1 MVDNIR
7 IEKQSTSNLIGK
19 MAAVHRYRTFNF
31 TADDPISNG
40 LKNQAMALKLVKME
54 CNVDLAKTICGVL
67 IDVEDKVVACMFYRD
82 LYEVIILEV
91 ICVQEPHRQ
100 KLGTQLISNLFKVS
114 IDQKTDI
121 HLYAVPASVPFYL
134 ALDFKHSPI
143 LKNCDPMCKSKY
155 LTTEHMVR
163 EYPGKPT
170 PINTRSRA
178 LLETNEVVTCS
189 SASTC
194 ASTIERNIDTCSS
207 ACDCASS
214 AFVIADILLDTSIF
228 ELDVSKGIIDLANL
242 SKSLQSIRKRKVDVI
257 ACALDIDAQL
267 KVFIIAQEKLKEKL
281 KEKLSAICDKCT
293 EAEEMIKETSRNLL
307 EETLK

>member
-1 MVDNIR
+1 MVDNSR
-7 IEKQSTSNLIGK
+7 IEKHSTSNLIGK
-19 MAAVHRYRTFNF
+19 MAAVYTYRAFNF

-40 LKNQAMALKLVKME
+40 LKNQAMALKLVEMR

-67 IDVEDKVVACMFYRD
+67 IDVKDKVVACMFYRD

-91 ICVQEPHRQ
+91 ICVKQPHRQ
-100 KLGTQLISNLFKVS
+100 KLGTQLINHLFKVS
-114 IDQKTDI
+114 INQKTDI
-121 HLYAVPASVPFYL
+121 HLYAVPDSIPFYL

-163 EYPGKPT
+163 EFPGKPT

-194 ASTIERNIDTCSS
+194 ASNIGRNVDTWLS

-214 AFVIADILLDTSIF
+214 AFGIADILLDTSIF
-228 ELDVSKGIIDLANL
+228 ELDIGTGITGLANL

-267 KVFIIAQEKLKEKL
+267 KAFIIA
-281 KEKLSAICDKCT
+281 KEKLSAICDQCT
-293 EAEEMIKETSRNLL
+293 EAEEMIKQTSRNLL
-307 EETLK
+307 EDTLK